1 MEWRSDYCCG
11 IIGVIVNLCG
21 IWQTELSVGLLILFP
36 VGSICSPKGVGE
48 FGGAN
53 GRSKMDL
60 DPWSPTETKR
70 RSLGKA
76 VALRHRGRKLY
87 ALAGTSEAGAD
98 HNCFWGSMEVARD
111 RPQFII

>member
-1 MEWRSDYCCG
+1 MEFGR
-11 IIGVIVNLCG
+11 L
-21 IWQTELSVGLLILFP
+21 LSVGLLILLP
-36 VGSICSPKGVGE
+36 VGSICSPNGVGE

-53 GRSKMDL
+53 GRSKMDS

-76 VALRHRGRKLY
+76 VALRDRGRKLY
-87 ALAGTSEAGAD
+87 ALPGTSEVGACPD
-98 HNCFWGSMEVARD
+98 CFWGSMEVACD